1 MLKLI
6 QNELMKIFT
15 RPGTY
20 VMIAIMFLIVGI
32 TGGIIKYQ
40 VNITEKASTED
51 WRQTLQTEIVE
62 MEKELEEQANAPK
75 MIIDSIERDMAIN
88 QYRIDNNLSPYE
100 EYSIW
105 SFVGDAS
112 NMILLVGMF
121 SIIIAGGIVASEY
134 NWGTIKLLLIRPID
148 RGKILVSKYM
158 AVIAFSLIL
167 LSASFVFSALMGLI
181 LFGTP
186 DSMAPYLNYYKG
198 NITEQNTVLHLA
210 ILYGLKFIHIA
221 MFATMAFMISAV
233 FRNSSLAIGLS
244 IFLMMAGGE
253 LTGLL
258 AMKFQW
264 AKYVLF
270 ANTDLMQ
277 YFEGVP
283 LVEGMTLP
291 FSLMMISFY
300 FILFHSLAYLV
311 FKKSDVAG

>member
-6 QNELMKIFT
+6 QNELMKMFA

-20 VMIAIMFLIVGI
+20 VMIAIVFLIVGI

-75 MIIDSIERDMAIN
+75 MIVDSIERDMAIN
-88 QYRIDNNLSPYE
+88 QYRIDNNLSPNE
-100 EYSIW
+100 EYSMW

-112 NMILLVGMF
+112 STILLVGMF
-121 SIIIAGGIVASEY
+121 SIVIAGGIVASEF

-148 RGKILVSKYM
+148 RGKILFSKYM

-167 LSASFVFSALMGLI
+167 ISASFVFSALMGLI

-198 NITEQNTVLHLA
+198 NITEQNAVLHLA
-210 ILYGLKFIHIA
+210 ILYGMKFIHIV

-244 IFLMMAGGE
+244 IFLMMVGGE

-264 AKYVLF
+264 AKYLLF

-283 LVEGMTLP
+283 MVEGMTLP
-291 FSLMMISFY
+291 FSLVMIVLY
-300 FILFHSLAYLV
+300 FILFHSLAFLV
-311 FKKSDVAG
+311 FKKSDIAG

>member
-6 QNELMKIFT
+6 GNELMKMFA

-20 VMIAIMFLIVGI
+20 VMISIVLLIVGM

-40 VNITEKASTED
+40 ENSSESAYGGD
-51 WRQTLQTEIVE
+51 WKRTLQTEIND
-62 MEKELEEQANAPK
+62 MEKELEQQENVPK
-75 MIIDSIERDMAIN
+75 GLIDSIERDMAIK

-100 EYSIW
+100 EYSMW

-112 NMILLVGMF
+112 STILLVGMF
-121 SIIIAGGIVASEY
+121 SIVIAGGIVASEF

-148 RGKILVSKYM
+148 RGKILFSKYM
-158 AVIAFSLIL
+158 AVIVFSFIL
-167 LSASFVFSALMGLI
+167 LSASFVFSALIGLI

-186 DSMAPYLNYYKG
+186 DSMAPYLNYDEG
-198 NITEQNTVLHLA
+198 NITVQNMVLHLV
-210 ILYGLKFIHIA
+210 ILYGLKSIHIV
-221 MFATMAFMISAV
+221 MLATMAFMISAV

-244 IFLMMAGGE
+244 IFLMMTGGE
-253 LTGLL
+253 LTRML

-277 YFEGVP
+277 YVDGVP
-283 LVEGMTLP
+283 MVEGMTLP
-291 FSLMMISFY
+291 FSLVMIALY
-300 FILFHSLAYLV
+300 FILFYSLAFLV
-311 FKKSDVAG
+311 FKKSDVAS

>member
-1 MLKLI
+1 
-6 QNELMKIFT
+6 
-15 RPGTY
+15 
-20 VMIAIMFLIVGI
+20 
-32 TGGIIKYQ
+32 GGIIKYQ

-148 RGKILVSKYM
+148 RGKILVFKYM

-167 LSASFVFSALMGLI
+167 LSASFV
-181 LFGTP
+181 
-186 DSMAPYLNYYKG
+186 
-198 NITEQNTVLHLA
+198 
-210 ILYGLKFIHIA
+210 
-221 MFATMAFMISAV
+221 
-233 FRNSSLAIGLS
+233 
-244 IFLMMAGGE
+244 
-253 LTGLL
+253 
-258 AMKFQW
+258 
-264 AKYVLF
+264 
-270 ANTDLMQ
+270 
-277 YFEGVP
+277 
-283 LVEGMTLP
+283 
-291 FSLMMISFY
+291 
-300 FILFHSLAYLV
+300 
-311 FKKSDVAG
+311 

>member
-1 MLKLI
+1 MPLLKI
-6 QNELMKIFT
+6 
-15 RPGTY
+15 G
-20 VMIAIMFLIVGI
+20 
-32 TGGIIKYQ
+32 
-40 VNITEKASTED
+40 
-51 WRQTLQTEIVE
+51 RQTLQTEIVE

-121 SIIIAGGIVASEY
+121 SIIIAGGIVASEF

-210 ILYGLKFIHIA
+210 ILYGLKSIHIA
-221 MFATMAFMISAV
+221 ML
-233 FRNSSLAIGLS
+233 RYDGL
-244 IFLMMAGGE
+244 
-253 LTGLL
+253 
-258 AMKFQW
+258 
-264 AKYVLF
+264 Y
-270 ANTDLMQ
+270 DL
-277 YFEGVP
+277 
-283 LVEGMTLP
+283 
-291 FSLMMISFY
+291 SRI
-300 FILFHSLAYLV
+300 
-311 FKKSDVAG
+311 

>member
-1 MLKLI
+1 
-6 QNELMKIFT
+6 MKSIPF
-15 RPGTY
+15 G
-20 VMIAIMFLIVGI
+20 
-32 TGGIIKYQ
+32 
-40 VNITEKASTED
+40 AS
-51 WRQTLQTEIVE
+51 
-62 MEKELEEQANAPK
+62 
-75 MIIDSIERDMAIN
+75 
-88 QYRIDNNLSPYE
+88 
-100 EYSIW
+100 
-105 SFVGDAS
+105 VGDAS
-112 NMILLVGMF
+112 NIILLVGMF

-181 LFGTP
+181 LFGIP

-233 FRNSSLAIGLS
+233 FRNSSLAIGLIHLFNDGRRRINWLIS
-244 IFLMMAGGE
+244 D
-253 LTGLL
+253 
-258 AMKFQW
+258 KFQW

-300 FILFHSLAYLV
+300 FILFDKVLLISYSKRVMSLVDFELLNGPSNV
-311 FKKSDVAG
+311 RVDV